1 MSIGWVLHRDWVGV
15 DQAFANELQGVLAV
29 HRPAPGSTLV
39 LVARSVRHAPEF
51 VLRVVGHPVV
61 VITESYDGNDGA
73 IDTSGTSGKAG
84 SAGSPGSAL
93 SLYAL
98 AATNVRLIA
107 RGGSGGSGGSGR
119 TEGNGGTGALVTF
132 RALAPTGIQ
141 AEPELSGKGG
151 SAAAGG
157 AAGAT
162 VAPARLWYTRSAQ
175 WRSDVE
181 AVLGTHIADV
191 AA

>member
-1 MSIGWVLHRDWVGV
+1 MSIGWVLHRDWILV
-15 DQAFANELQGVLAV
+15 DQAFADELQGVLAF

-73 IDTSGTSGKAG
+73 IDTSGTGAARAAG
-84 SAGSPGSAL
+84 GPGWAL
-93 SLYAL
+93 SLYTL

-107 RGGSGGSGGSGR
+107 RGGPGGVSAPGSTGADGGD
-119 TEGNGGTGALVTF
+119 GALVTF
-132 RALAPTGIQ
+132 RALAPTGIR

-151 SAAAGG
+151 SAAVGG

-181 AVLGTHIADV
+181 AVLGTHVADV

>member
-1 MSIGWVLHRDWVGV
+1 MSIGWVLHRDWVVV
-15 DQAFANELQGVLAV
+15 DRGFADELEGVLAFQ
-29 HRPAPGSTLV
+29 RPPAGSTLV

-73 IDTSGTSGKAG
+73 IDTSGTT
-84 SAGSPGSAL
+84 GSPGSPGRPASAV

-107 RGGSGGSGGSGR
+107 RGGSGTPAPAGRGQADGGA
-119 TEGNGGTGALVTF
+119 GALVTF
-132 RALAPTGIQ
+132 RALAPAGIK
-141 AEPELSGKGG
+141 APPELCGKGG
-151 SAAAGG
+151 S
-157 AAGAT
+157 GAT
-162 VAPARLWYTRSAQ
+162 SGASVAASVSWYTGSAE

-181 AVLGTHIADV
+181 AILGTRL
-191 AA
+191 AARAA

>member
-1 MSIGWVLHRDWVGV
+1 MSIGWVLHRDWVVV
-15 DQAFANELQGVLAV
+15 DQAFADELNGALAFL
-29 HRPAPGSTLV
+29 RPPAGSTLV

-73 IDTSGTSGKAG
+73 IDTSGTQGSAG
-84 SAGSPGSAL
+84 SAGRPASAL

-107 RGGSGGSGGSGR
+107 RGGSGSPAATGRALGHGGSG
-119 TEGNGGTGALVTF
+119 ALITF

-141 AEPELSGKGG
+141 APPELCGKGG
-151 SAAAGG
+151 SG
-157 AAGAT
+157 ATSGAT
-162 VAPARLWYTRSAQ
+162 VAASVSWYTRSAQ

-181 AVLGTHIADV
+181 SILGTSLV
-191 AA
+191 ARAA

>member
-1 MSIGWVLHRDWVGV
+1 MSIGWVLHRDWIVV
-15 DQAFANELQGVLAV
+15 DQAFADELNGVLAFQ
-29 HRPAPGSTLV
+29 RPPADSTLV

-51 VLRVVGHPVV
+51 VLRVIGHPVV

-73 IDTSGTSGKAG
+73 IDTSGTPGM
-84 SAGSPGSAL
+84 AGSPGRPASAL

-107 RGGSGGSGGSGR
+107 RGGSAGPASDGRPQGRGGA
-119 TEGNGGTGALVTF
+119 GALVTF

-141 AEPELSGKGG
+141 APPELCGKGG
-151 SAAAGG
+151 S
-157 AAGAT
+157 GAT
-162 VAPARLWYTRSAQ
+162 SGATTAPSISWYTGSAQ

-181 AVLGTHIADV
+181 AVLGTRAV
-191 AA
+191 ARAA

>member
-1 MSIGWVLHRDWVGV
+1 MSIGWVLHRDWVVV
-15 DQAFANELQGVLAV
+15 DQAFADELNGVLAFQG
-29 HRPAPGSTLV
+29 PPDGSTIV

-73 IDTSGTSGKAG
+73 IDTSGTAG
-84 SAGSPGSAL
+84 RAGSPGCPASAL
-93 SLYAL
+93 SLYTL

-107 RGGSGGSGGSGR
+107 RGGSGTPTDGCGQTDGGA
-119 TEGNGGTGALVTF
+119 GALVTF

-141 AEPELSGKGG
+141 ALPELCGKGG
-151 SAAAGG
+151 SG
-157 AAGAT
+157 ATAGAT
-162 VAPARLWYTRSAQ
+162 VAASVSWYAGSAQ

-181 AVLGTHIADV
+181 AILGGSPV
-191 AA
+191 ARAA

>member
-1 MSIGWVLHRDWVGV
+1 MSIGWVLHRDWIGV
-15 DQAFANELQGVLAV
+15 DQAFADELHGVLAF
-29 HRPAPGSTLV
+29 HRPAADSTLV

-51 VLRVVGHPVV
+51 VLRVVGHPFV

-73 IDTSGTSGKAG
+73 IDTSGTNGKAG

-98 AATNVRLIA
+98 AATNVRLVA
-107 RGGSGGSGGSGR
+107 RGGAGGPAGAGR
-119 TEGNGGTGALVTF
+119 TATNGGAGALVTF

-141 AEPELSGKGG
+141 APPELSGRGG
-151 SAAAGG
+151 TG
-157 AAGAT
+157 APAGAT
-162 VAPARLWYTRSAQ
+162 IAPSLSWYTQSAQ

-181 AVLGTHIADV
+181 AILGTRAV
-191 AA
+191 ARAA

>member
-1 MSIGWVLHRDWVGV
+1 MSIGWVLHRDWVVV
-15 DQAFANELQGVLAV
+15 DQAFADELSGVLAFQ
-29 HRPAPGSTLV
+29 RPPAGSTLV

-51 VLRVVGHPVV
+51 VLRVVGHRVV

-73 IDTSGTSGKAG
+73 IDTSGTIGMAG
-84 SAGSPGSAL
+84 APGRPASAL

-107 RGGSGGSGGSGR
+107 RGGSGAPASAGR
-119 TEGNGGTGALVTF
+119 AQGRGGNGAAVTF

-141 AEPELSGKGG
+141 APPELCGKGG
-151 SAAAGG
+151 PGAIPG
-157 AAGAT
+157 AAVT
-162 VAPARLWYTRSAQ
+162 PSVAWYTGSAQ

-181 AVLGTHIADV
+181 VVLGTPLV
-191 AA
+191 ARAA